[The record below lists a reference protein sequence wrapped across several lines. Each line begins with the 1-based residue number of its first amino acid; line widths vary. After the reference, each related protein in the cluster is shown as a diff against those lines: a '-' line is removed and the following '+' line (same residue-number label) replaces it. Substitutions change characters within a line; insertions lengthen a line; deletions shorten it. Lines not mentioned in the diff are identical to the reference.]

1 MPLRDGIILINKNP
15 GFTSSDTVRMAARRL
30 KAGKA
35 GHTGTLDRFA
45 SGLLVCVTGSYT
57 RLANYLTD
65 QDKEY
70 EAVIEFGK
78 ETSTLDPEG
87 EVVSEGSVP
96 DLPVI
101 ESVLPAFRGE
111 ILQRPPAYSA
121 VHIDG
126 KRAYKRAAAGEE
138 MVMPERSICID
149 SFDILDWNAP
159 YLTARIACSKGTY
172 IRSLARDLAV
182 AAGSRASLSE
192 LRRTRVGTSLVE
204 NAVNPKELNG
214 DTPLDTN
221 RESMERIL
229 GLKGVTVLQDFAR
242 DFLNGKTI
250 ESSMFQEVP
259 DMDDLICF
267 DEGGRFLGVLV
278 RQEQGY
284 RYGMVNG
291 GLRD

>member
-1 MPLRDGIILINKNP
+1 MPLRDGIILIDKNP

-30 KAGKA
+30 KSGKA

-45 SGLLVCVTGSYT
+45 SGLLVCVTGSFT

-87 EVVSEGSVP
+87 DIIAEGAVP
-96 DLPVI
+96 DLSVI
-101 ESVLPAFRGE
+101 ESVLPSFRGTV
-111 ILQRPPAYSA
+111 LQRPPAYSA

-126 KRAYKRAAAGEE
+126 KRAYKRAKAGEE
-138 MVMPERSICID
+138 LVMPERSISID
-149 SFDILDWNAP
+149 LFDILEWNP
-159 YLTARIACSKGTY
+159 PFLTARIACSKGTY
-172 IRSLARDLAV
+172 IRSLARDLAI
-182 AAGSRASLSE
+182 AAGSRASLSA
-192 LRRTRVGTSLVE
+192 LRRTRVGSSLVE
-204 NAVNPKELNG
+204 NAVNAKELNSE
-214 DTPLDTN
+214 TPLETS
-221 RESMERIL
+221 RESMEMIL
-229 GLKGVTVLQDFAR
+229 GLTGATIIQDYAG

-250 ESSMFQEVP
+250 KNSMFSDIP
-259 DMDDLICF
+259 DLDDLICF
-267 DEGGRFLGVLV
+267 DEDGRFLGVLV
-278 RQEQGY
+278 RQQQGY